1 EWIET
6 AKKKGYKII
15 VMRDFNFDC
24 WKAKMKTPRIFIGMK
39 SYGLHSML
47 EHFGIEN
54 NTWTGPTVSSQI
66 DDIWSTIAVLV
77 KCDKP
82 RLICADE
89 ITNSDHKIIMAQ
101 WNYDYNLNTKQRPHS
116 SRWVYEYDKMKEK
129 NWKEFETRIE
139 RAIKKSTYLKIKN
152 QTNLDKIWNKLANDI
167 NTASKNLIPRTKIV
181 SKTHY
186 EFSTRATKLHSD
198 KYKNQQNK
206 QVSRTEYNK
215 DNERWCRR
223 QKHGRNTMKTKRIP
237 ESYKKSKTA

>member
-1 EWIET
+1 
-6 AKKKGYKII
+6 
-15 VMRDFNFDC
+15 MRDFNFDC

-167 NTASKNLIPRTKIV
+167 NTAS
-181 SKTHY
+181 
-186 EFSTRATKLHSD
+186 D